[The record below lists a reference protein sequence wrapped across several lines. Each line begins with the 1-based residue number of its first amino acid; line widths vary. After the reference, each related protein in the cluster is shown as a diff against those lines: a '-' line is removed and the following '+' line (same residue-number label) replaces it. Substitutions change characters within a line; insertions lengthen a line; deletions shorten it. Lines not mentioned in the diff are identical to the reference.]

1 MNKLNILKSATG
13 MIVSAGAGAIVGNAI
28 KASTPADVKT
38 VGKVLI
44 AVGGFALTGMVGEM
58 ASKYTS
64 DSIDEV
70 AEAFNKTKN
79 DPTEDD
85 N

>member
-28 KASTPADVKT
+28 KMSTPADVKT
-38 VGKVLI
+38 IGKVLI
-44 AVGGFALTGMVGEM
+44 AVGGFALSGMVGEA

-64 DSIDEV
+64 DSIDEL
-70 AEAFNKTKN
+70 ADGFAAFSTT
-79 DPTEDD
+79 PTED
-85 N
+85 NN